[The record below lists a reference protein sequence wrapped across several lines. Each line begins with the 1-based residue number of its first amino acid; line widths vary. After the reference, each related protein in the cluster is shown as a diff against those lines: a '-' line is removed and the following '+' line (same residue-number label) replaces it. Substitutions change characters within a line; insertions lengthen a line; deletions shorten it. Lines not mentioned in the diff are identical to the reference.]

1 MKENM
6 DFELTFLRST
16 VMGSCPGGPCDF
28 ISNYSSFLLGIL
40 IFKGIIFLLSIF
52 PFIVSWKEKV
62 DGKSRIFFAV
72 FACISFYFWLF
83 LLVINSTLCFGFLSH
98 MGPCAKSNESSIQS
112 SPSPILNPELLS
124 TTTID
129 SKLLSEEQSFLTTM
143 KPASPPLKGII
154 SSTTTTK
161 ALTTTTSSTPT
172 TASTTK
178 RVPSTTAKELSY
190 IDATLSLSSPSS
202 SAEQKES
209 QQFKDDLSTS
219 SSGGADAIGPVAS
232 PLSANFFVRNISCT
246 SQIPSNQNVAELKR
260 VTFMNGFIIAF
271 LIIVLLANAREA
283 LTAKALYHKETLCNK
298 DEVQKFLSSLV
309 SKKPEVGHLINCFH
323 TAKTTGKSLR
333 KVITFSAIEN
343 FNFHSWRDFSDVRLI
358 DPSAQYPVIEID
370 ILLNF
375 FPGDH
380 FTAEKYK
387 SFVSSLTKT
396 HSSKDSKITIDDY
409 FHIEDQREWSFFIG
423 NPEFINPWWDRM
435 PFKGIL
441 SCGLLFGWPLRAKY
455 GGRMAKHRIE
465 VKKAVF
471 CEDAIE
477 EIENEDEEQTMGSS
491 CNTSP
496 PSDREKPIEEPPLNH
511 HCSSKSEGRPLP
523 KKKKKDMNSSIPS
536 TGTPE
541 EDQQLHHSPI
551 VIEET
556 SHNHPLSPPSVAN
569 KIPSGGVSVFPPASS
584 VHTNCLR
591 GQPHRPMPI
600 TSPRTHIRESNN
612 DIVTAVTHHDINGVN
627 STVTLKDIDVKM
639 ASITGYETYV

>member
-28 ISNYSSFLLGIL
+28 ISNYSSFLLGLL

-72 FACISFYFWLF
+72 LACISFYFWLF

-129 SKLLSEEQSFLTTM
+129 SKLLSEGQSFLTTM

-271 LIIVLLANAREA
+271 LIIVLLANAREG
-283 LTAKALYHKETLCNK
+283 K
-298 DEVQKFLSSLV
+298 DCYE
-309 SKKPEVGHLINCFH
+309 
-323 TAKTTGKSLR
+323 
-333 KVITFSAIEN
+333 
-343 FNFHSWRDFSDVRLI
+343 
-358 DPSAQYPVIEID
+358 
-370 ILLNF
+370 
-375 FPGDH
+375 
-380 FTAEKYK
+380 
-387 SFVSSLTKT
+387 
-396 HSSKDSKITIDDY
+396 
-409 FHIEDQREWSFFIG
+409 
-423 NPEFINPWWDRM
+423 
-435 PFKGIL
+435 
-441 SCGLLFGWPLRAKY
+441 
-455 GGRMAKHRIE
+455 
-465 VKKAVF
+465 
-471 CEDAIE
+471 
-477 EIENEDEEQTMGSS
+477 
-491 CNTSP
+491 
-496 PSDREKPIEEPPLNH
+496 
-511 HCSSKSEGRPLP
+511 
-523 KKKKKDMNSSIPS
+523 
-536 TGTPE
+536 
-541 EDQQLHHSPI
+541 
-551 VIEET
+551 
-556 SHNHPLSPPSVAN
+556 HP
-569 KIPSGGVSVFPPASS
+569 
-584 VHTNCLR
+584 C
-591 GQPHRPMPI
+591 M
-600 TSPRTHIRESNN
+600 
-612 DIVTAVTHHDINGVN
+612 
-627 STVTLKDIDVKM
+627 
-639 ASITGYETYV
+639 YET

>member
-1 MKENM
+1 M

-28 ISNYSSFLLGIL
+28 ISNYSSFLLGLL

-72 FACISFYFWLF
+72 LACISFYFWLF

-129 SKLLSEEQSFLTTM
+129 SKLLSEGQSFLTTM

-323 TAKTTGKSLR
+323 TAKPPLNIPSLR
-333 KVITFSAIEN
+333 LISFSTSSQGITSLQRNIN
-343 FNFHSWRDFSDVRLI
+343 
-358 DPSAQYPVIEID
+358 P
-370 ILLNF
+370 
-375 FPGDH
+375 
-380 FTAEKYK
+380 
-387 SFVSSLTKT
+387 FVSSLTKT